1 MTATVSV
8 STPTTTRGHFRADIE
23 GLRSVAV
30 LLVVGS
36 HLIVQPVGGF
46 VGVDVFF
53 VISGYLITGILI
65 RQLELKGTIS
75 FVDFYRRRFLRIV
88 PAALVVLILTTV
100 VTWLVFFPVRALAT
114 TWDALFSAAFVEN
127 WNLIVRGTQYFAS
140 TTVPSPFQHYWS
152 LSVEEQFYLLWPWL
166 LILAAALFR
175 TPGARRRAL
184 VVGLVAGV
192 LVSFALSCVESE
204 LRPSVAYFSTAT
216 RAWELGIGALVAL
229 LPKTLSAALGD
240 RTHGMVWL
248 TGLGLIVVSAFA
260 ITDSTTFPGPW
271 AAIPVLGTA
280 AILFSDR
287 PGRWQIAVSNP
298 VARYLGKISYS
309 LYLWHWPVIV
319 FLIVLVPH
327 PTAWELG
334 LAFAIMLAL
343 SALSYHFVETP
354 LRQGRLGSVA
364 AARVFESAGAQVR
377 SKRPLRWDRAL
388 GASLALVLVIACVL
402 PWAPRP
408 SIPSPPADPASA
420 APPFRTEE
428 QLVAALAA
436 ATTSAGWPDL
446 SPPIGTLKRA
456 DSALAVASKH
466 GCISNPGG
474 DVVASVQRMS
484 EQCVLG
490 DPTSFR
496 TAVVLGDSIAA
507 SWLPALESALA
518 GWRIV
523 AMTFQSCPAVDVTV
537 DEASGR
543 RGFRSECDAARAA
556 AVSRALAEHPDL
568 VVLSSALGSF
578 ERVVGSADPAD
589 AWRTG
594 TVDAI
599 RALSGVPRTLII
611 EAPPE
616 GPAPA
621 DCALRVLSPATCE
634 TTPTAEWEAKSAA
647 EADGVRDAV
656 VELPGAAFVSTR
668 AWFCAPSGVC
678 PIFADGTPIRVDRGH
693 LTADY
698 ARRLGDVLAAAI
710 HP

>member
-36 HLIVQPVGGF
+36 HLIVWPEGGF

-65 RQLELKGTIS
+65 RQLEVRGTIS

-88 PAALVVLILTTV
+88 PAALLVLILTTA

-114 TWDALFSAAFVEN
+114 TWDALFSAVFVEN
-127 WNLIVRGTQYFAS
+127 WNLISRGTQYFAS
-140 TTVPSPFQHYWS
+140 TSVPSPFQHYWS

-175 TPGARRRAL
+175 SQRARRRAL
-184 VVGLVAGV
+184 AAGLVVGI
-192 LVSFALSCVESE
+192 LVSFALACVESE

-229 LPKTLSAALGD
+229 LPKSVSAALGD
-240 RTHGMVWL
+240 RPHATIWL
-248 TGLGLIVVSAFA
+248 TGLALIVVSAFV

-287 PGRWQIAVSNP
+287 AGRWQLGLSNP
-298 VARYLGKISYS
+298 VARYIGKISYS

-319 FLIVLVPH
+319 FLVVLIPH
-327 PTAWELG
+327 PAVWQLG
-334 LAFAIMLAL
+334 IAFALMLAL
-343 SALSYHFVETP
+343 SALSYHWVETP
-354 LRQGRLGSVA
+354 FRTWRLGSDSA
-364 AARVFESAGAQVR
+364 GRVFASVTEPGR
-377 SKRPLRWDRAL
+377 SRRPLRWDRAL
-388 GASLALVLVIACVL
+388 GASLAVALVVACAL

-408 SIPSPPADPASA
+408 GIAAEPSGPASA
-420 APPFRTEE
+420 EPPFRTAE
-428 QLVAALAA
+428 QLASAL
-436 ATTSAGWPDL
+436 TSATESTSWPEL
-446 SPPIGTLKRA
+446 SPPIGTLTRA
-456 DSALAVASKH
+456 DSALDVASAH
-466 GCISNPGG
+466 GCISDTSG
-474 DVVASVQRMS
+474 DAVATVQRMS

-490 DPTSFR
+490 DPAGGR

-523 AMTFQSCPAVDVTV
+523 AMTFQSCPAVQVTV

-543 RGFRSECDAARAA
+543 RGFRSECDEARAA
-556 AVSRALAEHPDL
+556 AVSSALSVHPDL

-578 ERVVGSADPAD
+578 ERLVGTADHSD

-594 TVDAI
+594 TIEMI
-599 RALSGVPRTLII
+599 RALSGVPRTIII
-611 EAPPE
+611 ESPPE
-616 GPAPA
+616 GPSPA
-621 DCALRVLSPATCE
+621 DCALRVLSPASCE
-634 TTPTAEWEAKSAA
+634 MTPSADWESKSAA
-647 EADGVRDAV
+647 EAEGVRIASAHV
-656 VELPGAAFVSTR
+656 SGAEFISTR

-678 PIFADGTPIRVDRGH
+678 PVFAAGTPIRVDRGH

-698 ARRLGDVLAAAI
+698 ARRLSDVLAAAVR
-710 HP
+710 P